1 MSFTI
6 VSFTEGVKGSWHAS
20 YARDI
25 GIQSHT
31 VQFQTTQ
38 MERKNDVKF
47 MLLSR
52 NGPKYFEV
60 HGKIFTDFQSSGSG
74 PASCIVLY
82 RMTGNFHLLE
92 FLSSDVALNGLY

>member
-1 MSFTI
+1 MSFNI

-38 MERKNDVKF
+38 LERKNEVKF
-47 MLLSR
+47 VLLSR
-52 NGPKYFEV
+52 NGPKHFEV
-60 HGKIFTDFQSSGSG
+60 NGKIFTDFQSSGSG
-74 PASCIVLY
+74 PGYSY
-82 RMTGNFHLLE
+82 TE
-92 FLSSDVALNGLY
+92 

>member
-1 MSFTI
+1 MSFNI

-38 MERKNDVKF
+38 LERKNEVKF
-47 MLLSR
+47 VLLSR
-52 NGPKYFEV
+52 NGPNHFEV
-60 HGKIFTDFQSSGSG
+60 NGKIFTDFQSSGLG
-74 PASCIVLY
+74 P
-82 RMTGNFHLLE
+82 G
-92 FLSSDVALNGLY
+92 